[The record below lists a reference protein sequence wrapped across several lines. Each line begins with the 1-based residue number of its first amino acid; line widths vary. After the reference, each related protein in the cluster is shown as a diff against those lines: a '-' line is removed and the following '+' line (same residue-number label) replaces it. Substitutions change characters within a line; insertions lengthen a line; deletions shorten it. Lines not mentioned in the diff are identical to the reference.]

1 LTEPTVRTANGAA
14 GARGNDGYII
24 LTEHH
29 QVHPADVLA
38 LQLDRVSSV
47 VRTLGDLYAPHS
59 ESFAAG
65 NSFIAH
71 GLVAATT
78 LIADAQEALENLH
91 HLCDLRMSNVESEK
105 TELNSSLPDEAMVF
119 PPPETVWQEPEEPG
133 STVQSATIESSS
145 VATMPV
151 QAVEDDQ
158 FAQSYLELL
167 RKLTAAE
174 VFAAEQQAL
183 APPGSGQNL
192 LPLLRSLRE
201 EFQKLHR
208 VA

>member
-1 LTEPTVRTANGAA
+1 LTDNLQA
-14 GARGNDGYII
+14 
-24 LTEHH
+24 
-29 QVHPADVLA
+29 HPADVLA
-38 LQLDRVSSV
+38 QQLDRVTGL
-47 VRTLGDLYAPHS
+47 VRTLGDLFSPQQ
-59 ESFAAG
+59 ESFATG

-71 GLVAATT
+71 GLVAVST
-78 LIADAQEALENLH
+78 LLNDAQEALENLH
-91 HLCDLRMSNVESEK
+91 QVCDLRLTETPVQTATPEMQQMREDVEP
-105 TELNSSLPDEAMVF
+105 TFDEPMVF
-119 PPPETVWQEPEEPG
+119 PPTAPEWEDPKEHVLEFQAEMPTAPAAQ
-133 STVQSATIESSS
+133 VQI
-145 VATMPV
+145 V
-151 QAVEDDQ
+151 QDDE

-201 EFQKLHR
+201 EFQKLHK

>member
-1 LTEPTVRTANGAA
+1 LT
-14 GARGNDGYII
+14 DD
-24 LTEHH
+24 L

-38 LQLDRVSSV
+38 QQLDRVTGLI
-47 VRTLGDLYAPHS
+47 RTMGELYSPQH
-59 ESFAAG
+59 ESFATG
-65 NSFIAH
+65 NGFIAH
-71 GLVAATT
+71 GLVAIST
-78 LIADAQEALENLH
+78 LLSDAQGALENLH
-91 HLCDLRMSNVESEK
+91 QVCDLRMTSEVTRSEK
-105 TELNSSLPDEAMVF
+105 DIAPTDPVAEDDEPMIF
-119 PPPETVWQEPEEPG
+119 PPEDQLWPQDDMTAPEAEAVDDTTV
-133 STVQSATIESSS
+133 A
-145 VATMPV
+145 VASELPA
-151 QAVEDDQ
+151 QDDQ

>member
-1 LTEPTVRTANGAA
+1 MTDDL
-14 GARGNDGYII
+14 
-24 LTEHH
+24 

-38 LQLDRVSSV
+38 QQLDRVTGL
-47 VRTLGDLYAPHS
+47 VRTLGDLYSPDH
-59 ESFAAG
+59 ESFATG
-65 NSFIAH
+65 SGFIAH
-71 GLVAATT
+71 GLVAVST
-78 LIADAQEALENLH
+78 LLADAQGALDNLH
-91 HLCDLRMSNVESEK
+91 EVCDLQIRTSSVM
-105 TELNSSLPDEAMVF
+105 TETHIASDDTVVAENEPMVF
-119 PPPETVWQEPEEPG
+119 PPTDLDWQREEQSP
-133 STVQSATIESSS
+133 VQMAVEASESSGLQ
-145 VATMPV
+145 T
-151 QAVEDDQ
+151 QNDQ
-158 FAQSYLELL
+158 GDEFVQSYLELL

>member
-1 LTEPTVRTANGAA
+1 MTDNFE
-14 GARGNDGYII
+14 
-24 LTEHH
+24 E
-29 QVHPADVLA
+29 HPAEVLA
-38 LQLDRVSSV
+38 NHLNRASSLAA
-47 VRTLGDLYAPHS
+47 TLGALYTPNS

-71 GLVAATT
+71 AILAVTT
-78 LIADAQEALENLH
+78 LISDAQVALDNLNKV
-91 HLCDLRMSNVESEK
+91 CDLRPLSASVHGFSEDPAQDELMVFRPEPA
-105 TELNSSLPDEAMVF
+105 TELNHDDSVDAPVDI
-119 PPPETVWQEPEEPG
+119 EP
-133 STVQSATIESSS
+133 VQSSQH
-145 VATMPV
+145 VL
-151 QAVEDDQ
+151 QDDQ

-183 APPGSGQNL
+183 APPGTTQNL

-208 VA
+208 AA

>member
-1 LTEPTVRTANGAA
+1 LTDNIQT
-14 GARGNDGYII
+14 
-24 LTEHH
+24 
-29 QVHPADVLA
+29 HPADFLA
-38 LQLDRVSSV
+38 NRLEKVSGLA
-47 VRTLGDLYAPHS
+47 RTLGDLYVPDS

-71 GLVAATT
+71 GLVAIST
-78 LIADAQEALENLH
+78 LLNDAQMSLEDLH
-91 HLCDLRMSNVESEK
+91 SVCDLSVKTMPAQAPVVEA
-105 TELNSSLPDEAMVF
+105 PMVF
-119 PPPETVWQEPEEPG
+119 PPVTESWSPETNVEVSEPMD
-133 STVQSATIESSS
+133 SATDFAF
-145 VATMPV
+145 VQPV
-151 QAVEDDQ
+151 LEDDQ

>member
-1 LTEPTVRTANGAA
+1 MNDQKVHAA
-14 GARGNDGYII
+14 
-24 LTEHH
+24 E
-29 QVHPADVLA
+29 VLA
-38 LQLDRVSSV
+38 RQIDRVSGLL
-47 VRTLGDLYAPHS
+47 RTLGDLYAPTT

-65 NSFIAH
+65 NSFVAH
-71 GLVAATT
+71 GLMAAGS
-78 LIADAQEALENLH
+78 LLEEAHGALEQLT
-91 HLCDLRMSNVESEK
+91 V
-105 TELNSSLPDEAMVF
+105 TAEAQFAEPPTPPIVYDDTQQDQPMVF
-119 PPPETVWQEPEEPG
+119 PPIESLELGQHSE
-133 STVQSATIESSS
+133 SATIHLVSNEPS
-145 VATMPV
+145 ATV
-151 QAVEDDQ
+151 VRDDE

-183 APPGSGQNL
+183 APPGTGQNL

>member
-1 LTEPTVRTANGAA
+1 LTE
-14 GARGNDGYII
+14 D
-24 LTEHH
+24 H
-29 QVHPADVLA
+29 QVHPADALA
-38 LQLDRVSSV
+38 QHLDRVTGL

-59 ESFAAG
+59 ESFATG
-65 NSFIAH
+65 NGFIAH
-71 GLVAATT
+71 GLVAVST
-78 LIADAQEALENLH
+78 LLNDAQGALENLH
-91 HLCDLRMSNVESEK
+91 QLCDLRINPTPPLAE
-105 TELNSSLPDEAMVF
+105 TEDGPVDSAAADEEPLVF
-119 PPPETVWQEPEEPG
+119 PVAESKWHENEPVIAETVAEKHEAPTPR
-133 STVQSATIESSS
+133 VQTE
-145 VATMPV
+145 
-151 QAVEDDQ
+151 QDDQ

-201 EFQKLHR
+201 EFQKLHK

>member
-1 LTEPTVRTANGAA
+1 LTDDLQA
-14 GARGNDGYII
+14 
-24 LTEHH
+24 
-29 QVHPADVLA
+29 HPADVLA
-38 LQLDRVSSV
+38 QQLDRVTGL
-47 VRTLGDLYAPHS
+47 VRTLGDLYSPHQDV
-59 ESFAAG
+59 FATG
-65 NSFIAH
+65 SGFIAH
-71 GLVAATT
+71 GLAAAST
-78 LIADAQEALENLH
+78 LLSDAQGALDNLH
-91 HLCDLRMSNVESEK
+91 QVCDLRLNAAQSPPTTEDTSAEGVAAESE
-105 TELNSSLPDEAMVF
+105 PMVF
-119 PPPETVWQEPEEPG
+119 PPVEADWDDQQQLVME
-133 STVQSATIESSS
+133 A
-145 VATMPV
+145 VAQAPDAPLSKM
-151 QAVEDDQ
+151 QAVQDDE